1 MARLMTQRRSITLM
15 SSGMRIKYGLAAIA
29 QVLISLLDLVGIIIM
44 SLIGY
49 SFSIS
54 NSTSPQPG
62 LVGIV
67 FNLQSFSSLT
77 LTDKV
82 TILLFVGLVFFTLK
96 SFFALYISRRSFELL
111 ATHQAKF
118 SRKLIKLIHNS
129 DYEWLRRQNPT
140 ELANSLIRGSGAVTV
155 NALGQ
160 FLLIFA
166 ELTMVLCFMMLA
178 VYLNF
183 LVGLSMLLYLALLVF
198 ILNSVV
204 GNRIERFNNQLTFL
218 AVQGQTQVLESINMI
233 RELRVLGRLEW
244 FEAKTEELFDS
255 QAHNYSNETWV
266 QQVPKYFLEFGLMVG
281 GFFLFIV
288 IKVSSGI
295 DNALPMLFIY
305 FAGAFRIFPAILR
318 LQSSFFSLRGHKAL
332 AESTLDL
339 YENLITRSKKNA
351 QHQSHHNLSQDFDVT
366 RPDIEFIDVTFS
378 YESDLT
384 LIFKQFGIKIPHGEN
399 LAIVGPS
406 GVGKS
411 TFLELALGLLEPNN
425 GKVLIGQIESSKW
438 IKSNPGLIAYVPQ
451 NVSLISG
458 TLRENILFGL
468 VDSPIENQL
477 LMKAISDSSLDIY
490 ISSLPAGLETYV
502 HSNGAGLSG
511 GQRQRIGLA
520 RALFAQPKIL
530 VLDEPTSSLDGE
542 SEIEV
547 LNALDR
553 LAGEI
558 TIITVTHSV
567 NLENRFNKIVYF
579 DLEGK
584 VRIESK

>member
-1 MARLMTQRRSITLM
+1 
-15 SSGMRIKYGLAAIA
+15 
-29 QVLISLLDLVGIIIM
+29 
-44 SLIGY
+44 
-49 SFSIS
+49 
-54 NSTSPQPG
+54 
-62 LVGIV
+62 
-67 FNLQSFSSLT
+67 
-77 LTDKV
+77 
-82 TILLFVGLVFFTLK
+82 
-96 SFFALYISRRSFELL
+96 
-111 ATHQAKF
+111 
-118 SRKLIKLIHNS
+118 
-129 DYEWLRRQNPT
+129 
-140 ELANSLIRGSGAVTV
+140 
-155 NALGQ
+155 
-160 FLLIFA
+160 
-166 ELTMVLCFMMLA
+166 
-178 VYLNF
+178 
-183 LVGLSMLLYLALLVF
+183 
-198 ILNSVV
+198 
-204 GNRIERFNNQLTFL
+204 
-218 AVQGQTQVLESINMI
+218 
-233 RELRVLGRLEW
+233 
-244 FEAKTEELFDS
+244 
-255 QAHNYSNETWV
+255 
-266 QQVPKYFLEFGLMVG
+266 
-281 GFFLFIV
+281 
-288 IKVSSGI
+288 
-295 DNALPMLFIY
+295 MLFIY

-339 YENLITRSKKNA
+339 YENLMTRSKENA
-351 QHQSHHNLSQDFDVT
+351 QHQSDHNLSQDFDVT

-567 NLENRFNKIVYF
+567 NLENRFNKILYF